1 MPCLGDNTQAWRP
14 GAPRLLAL
22 SVSLCMT
29 LQSVDFQPE
38 ATSGVSNPSLTST
51 SCVTL
56 RKSLDLSDLRFL
68 IYKMEPWV
76 CTLRT
81 FVKIKGDRIRKT
93 LSTACIRYHP
103 QPQYDY

>member
-1 MPCLGDNTQAWRP
+1 MLCLGDNTQAWRP

-56 RKSLDLSDLRFL
+56 RKCRSTSL
-68 IYKMEPWV
+68 IY
-76 CTLRT
+76 TSSS
-81 FVKIKGDRIRKT
+81 IKWNHGYV
-93 LSTACIRYHP
+93 LCVP
-103 QPQYDY
+103 L